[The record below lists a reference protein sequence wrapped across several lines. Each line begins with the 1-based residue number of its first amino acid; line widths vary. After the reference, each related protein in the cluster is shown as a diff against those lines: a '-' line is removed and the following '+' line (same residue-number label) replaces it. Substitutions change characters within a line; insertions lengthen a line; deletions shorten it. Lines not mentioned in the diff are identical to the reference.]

1 MAENNLAYLMLLEE
15 EGTYMGGLRV
25 TDLMGLPLE
34 FKYTDPITPTA
45 LQQIL
50 YGKVLR
56 QYLRDDILVR
66 NLLREIKTVPSMI
79 VVPEPEYLSGRDKA
93 GRTPMVSLQKT
104 TLPFLKTPGEIQRV
118 KETEAVFQPFQ
129 DGGPLRLTFGAADP
143 ERQERA
149 LLIVKEVG
157 RKRDLSE
164 PLERVEKALRL
175 LWQNHRKES
184 AKE

>member
-1 MAENNLAYLMLLEE
+1 MAENNLAYLMILEE
-15 EGTYMGGLRV
+15 EGTYMGGFMV
-25 TDLMGLPLE
+25 TDLLGLPLE

-118 KETEAVFQPFQ
+118 KETEVVFQPFQ
-129 DGGPLRLTFGAADP
+129 AGGPLRLTFGAADP
-143 ERQERA
+143 ELQERA

>member
-1 MAENNLAYLMLLEE
+1 MAENNLAYLMILEE
-15 EGTYMGGLRV
+15 EGTYMGGFMV
-25 TDLMGLPLE
+25 TDLLGLPLE

-118 KETEAVFQPFQ
+118 
-129 DGGPLRLTFGAADP
+129 
-143 ERQERA
+143 
-149 LLIVKEVG
+149 
-157 RKRDLSE
+157 
-164 PLERVEKALRL
+164 
-175 LWQNHRKES
+175 
-184 AKE
+184 